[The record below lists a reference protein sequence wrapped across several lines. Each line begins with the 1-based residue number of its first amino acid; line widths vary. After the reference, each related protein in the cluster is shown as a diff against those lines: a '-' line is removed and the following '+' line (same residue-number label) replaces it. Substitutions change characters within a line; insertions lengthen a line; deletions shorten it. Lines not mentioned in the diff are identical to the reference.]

1 MKKVRKTID
10 TENINE
16 YLNIRL
22 RQYSEKDTKGMTA
35 EQEAEFYSNI
45 MEIVSLMDFT
55 YCSMKLNVQENLRHV
70 RLLHKIRT
78 NK

>member
-1 MKKVRKTID
+1 MRKIKETID
-10 TENINE
+10 SEKINE

-22 RQYSEKDTKGMTA
+22 QQYNEKEKKGMTA
-35 EQEAEFYSNI
+35 EQENEFYSNI

-55 YCSMKLNVQENLRHV
+55 YCSMNIITGENLRHV
-70 RLLHKIRT
+70 RLLHRIKT

>member
-1 MKKVRKTID
+1 MRNIKETIN

-22 RQYSEKDTKGMTA
+22 RQYNEKDKKGMTA
-35 EQEAEFYSNI
+35 EQENEFYSNI

-55 YCSMKLNVQENLRHV
+55 YCSMQLITQENLRQV
-70 RLLHKIRT
+70 RFIHNLRKM
-78 NK
+78 K

>member
-1 MKKVRKTID
+1 MRKIKETIE

-16 YLNIRL
+16 YLNIRM
-22 RQYSEKDTKGMTA
+22 RQYEEKSKKGMTA
-35 EQEAEFYSNI
+35 EQESEFYSNI

-55 YCSMKLNVQENLRHV
+55 YCSMHLVTQENLRQV
-70 RLLHKIRT
+70 RFLHQLKT

>member
-1 MKKVRKTID
+1 MRKIKETID
-10 TENINE
+10 TEKINE

-22 RQYSEKDTKGMTA
+22 EQYEEKTKKGMTD
-35 EQEAEFYSNI
+35 EQENEFYSNI

-55 YCSMKLNVQENLRHV
+55 YSSMNLVTSENLRQV
-70 RLLHKIRT
+70 RFLHRLKT

>member
-1 MKKVRKTID
+1 MRKIKETID
-10 TENINE
+10 TEKMNE

-22 RQYSEKDTKGMTA
+22 NQYEEKNKKGMTA
-35 EQEAEFYSNI
+35 EQESEFYSNI

-55 YCSMKLNVQENLRHV
+55 YSSMQLVTQENLRQV
-70 RLLHKIRT
+70 RFLHRLRT

>member
-1 MKKVRKTID
+1 MRKIKETID

-22 RQYSEKDTKGMTA
+22 RQYEEKSKKGMAA
-35 EQEAEFYSNI
+35 EQESEFYSNI

-55 YCSMKLNVQENLRHV
+55 YCSMYLVTQENLRQV
-70 RLLHKIRT
+70 RFLHQLRT

>member
-1 MKKVRKTID
+1 MRKIKETID
-10 TENINE
+10 TEKINE

-22 RQYSEKDTKGMTA
+22 QQYEEKSKKGMTA
-35 EQEAEFYSNI
+35 EQENEFYSNI

-55 YCSMKLNVQENLRHV
+55 YSSINLVTSENLRQV
-70 RLLHKIRT
+70 RFLHRLRT

>member
-1 MKKVRKTID
+1 MRKVKETID
-10 TENINE
+10 TEKINE

-22 RQYSEKDTKGMTA
+22 EQYEEKSKKGMTA
-35 EQEAEFYSNI
+35 EQESEFYSNI

-55 YCSMKLNVQENLRHV
+55 YSSMNLVTSENLRQV
-70 RLLHKIRT
+70 RFLHRLKT